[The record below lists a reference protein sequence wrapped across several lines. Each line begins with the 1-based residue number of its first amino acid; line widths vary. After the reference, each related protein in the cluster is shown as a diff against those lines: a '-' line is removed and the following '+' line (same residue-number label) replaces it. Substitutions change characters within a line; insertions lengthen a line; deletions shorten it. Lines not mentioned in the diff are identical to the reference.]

1 MAAGRRGQQ
10 HGHDVQE
17 NMATSPAAA
26 DRGDR
31 DAGRLIGVRWRRRQ
45 TSTSDGTGR
54 ILRDV
59 AQVAAT
65 VCSRLMAGERAASL
79 PTCSDERGRGPW
91 MRSAN
96 HGNPS

>member
-1 MAAGRRGQQ
+1 MAVGRRGQQ

-17 NMATSPAAA
+17 GMATSPAAA
-26 DRGDR
+26 DRGDQ
-31 DAGRLIGVRWRRRQ
+31 DVGRLVGVGWRRRQ
-45 TSTSDGTGR
+45 TSTSDGTGW

-59 AQVAAT
+59 AQAT
-65 VCSRLMAGERAASL
+65 ATAWSRLTAGERAASL